1 VVGWGSTYGHLKT
14 AVLDLNEQGK
24 KVALAHFNYINPLPK
39 NTAEVIAKYK
49 KVVVCE
55 LNGGQF
61 ATILRTKVPG
71 KEYLQYN
78 KVQGQPFSS
87 AELEEHISS
96 LLK

>member
-1 VVGWGSTYGHLKT
+1 M
-14 AVLDLNEQGK
+14 
-24 KVALAHFNYINPLPK
+24 
-39 NTAEVIAKYK
+39 IAKYK

-55 LNGGQF
+55 LNSGQF
-61 ATILRTKVPG
+61 ATLLRTKVPG
-71 KEYLQYN
+71 REYLQYN

>member
-1 VVGWGSTYGHLKT
+1 M
-14 AVLDLNEQGK
+14 
-24 KVALAHFNYINPLPK
+24 
-39 NTAEVIAKYK
+39 IAKYK

-71 KEYLQYN
+71 KSIFSTTKFKDSL
-78 KVQGQPFSS
+78 SS